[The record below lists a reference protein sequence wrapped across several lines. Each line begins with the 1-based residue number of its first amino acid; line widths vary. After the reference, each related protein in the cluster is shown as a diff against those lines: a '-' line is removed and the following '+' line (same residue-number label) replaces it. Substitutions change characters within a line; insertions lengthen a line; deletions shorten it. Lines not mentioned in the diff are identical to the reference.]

1 MEKTELLTLLS
12 RVRDGA
18 LSPEDAAG
26 LLERPAFEDL
36 GYAKVD
42 HHRAARQGAAEV
54 I

>member
-26 LLERPAFEDL
+26 LLERPAFDWLRECQ
-36 GYAKVD
+36 VW
-42 HHRAARQGAAEV
+42 R
-54 I
+54 